1 MAGTATPVAAAAPA
15 PSAPAPSAPVSAP
28 SPAPV
33 SAPAP
38 SALVTPEAAP
48 QTPVSTPGV
57 EPAAPPAAPY
67 DPKTAPAPPK
77 NTDYP
82 NTTEGQSRFATE
94 MNRWYA
100 EHPEGE
106 KPAAPAAEQTPEQ
119 KALAEAAPEAP
130 KAPAA
135 PEVAATPQQLAE
147 MMGKNPAFKDFME
160 ANPDVKGPVFQMARE
175 LAAAKPIAEMFP
187 SVDDAK
193 FAQEYSSA
201 MVGLKTASMRLIDN
215 PDNAGS
221 FLETF
226 DSQFQ
231 QVGADGNPVLD
242 AQGKPVYD
250 ADREAVRG
258 AIFNSEIQQHTSKIT
273 GELDALK
280 VKLAGQYPSDFART
294 QDQERLDNLEYAQT
308 ALEVL
313 ESVRDGSFFESAP
326 PAPAA
331 DATPEQKQWFEQET
345 AKLKAQRDELDASKK
360 GASKE
365 ERAAA
370 AQKFQSTVRN
380 DMGASVGAILGN
392 TLQQILDSGVYIPQ
406 ANLDEKWIDPET
418 RQPTNTAYIAGKIFT
433 QFEEKLKAPGSRTL
447 MEIAQHELLPQNE
460 QTREIRKNWYAR
472 KATEMIPDLLNAE
485 VDLITSRVKLDQK
498 TLAERDA
505 KRREVASPEPQ
516 TGGNS
521 LPGSAS
527 REQVLQAAEEAAKKD
542 PGFATA
548 NPTEKQ
554 ARILTQV
561 HRMQKK

>member
-1 MAGTATPVAAAAPA
+1 
-15 PSAPAPSAPVSAP
+15 
-28 SPAPV
+28 
-33 SAPAP
+33 
-38 SALVTPEAAP
+38 
-48 QTPVSTPGV
+48 
-57 EPAAPPAAPY
+57 
-67 DPKTAPAPPK
+67 
-77 NTDYP
+77 
-82 NTTEGQSRFATE
+82 

-280 VKLAGQYPSDFART
+280 VKLAGQYPSDFARM

-308 ALEVL
+308 ALTVL
-313 ESVRDGSFFESAP
+313 EDIRSGKFFESGP
-326 PAPAA
+326 PAPPE
-331 DATPEQKQWFEQET
+331 DATPQQKAWFEQET
-345 AKLKAQRDELDASKK
+345 AKLKQQRDELDSKK
-360 GASKE
+360 QGASKE

-370 AQKFQSTVRN
+370 SQQFKTTVRN
-380 DMGASVGAILGN
+380 EMGSSVGTVIGSALKAV
-392 TLQQILDSGVYIPQ
+392 QESGVYIPEFYMQ
-406 ANLDEKWIDPET
+406 EKYVDPTTGKET
-418 RQPTNTAYIAGKIFT
+418 ATSAIGARLFL
-433 QFEEKLKAPGSRTL
+433 QFENELMRPGSRTL
-447 MEIAQHELLPQNE
+447 MDIAQHELLPQNE
-460 QTREIRKNWYAR
+460 QTKTIRKDWYAR
-472 KATEMIPDLLNAE
+472 KAADIMPGLVQKE
-485 VDLITSRVKLDQK
+485 VDRIQDLVKLDQTK
-498 TLAERDA
+498 QADMLR
-505 KRREVASPEPQ
+505 KRNEVAQPEPS
-516 TGGNS
+516 TGGSS
-521 LPGSAS
+521 LPQGAS
-527 REQVLQAAEEAAKKD
+527 REQILAAAEEAAKKD
-542 PGFATA
+542 PGFAAA

-561 HRMQKK
+561 HRMQRK